1 MESRDAHPSGTRLVT
16 AAQEIAWFESSL
28 VKAQACVARMEPS
41 PTTTRLKLALEVLK
55 DTMASWSETPP
66 TEEQRWLFR
75 EHLTEV
81 LDDARGSAPTV
92 RPAIATVKR
101 SA

>member
-1 MESRDAHPSGTRLVT
+1 MDRPNDYPSGTRLAT
-16 AAQEIAWFESSL
+16 ANQELAWFETSL
-28 VKAQACVARMEPS
+28 AQAQACVARMEPS
-41 PTTTRLKLALEVLK
+41 PTTTRLGLALEVLK
-55 DTMASWSETPP
+55 GTMASWSETPP

-81 LDDARGSAPTV
+81 LDLARGSAPTV
-92 RPAIATVKR
+92 RPLGAKR

>member
-1 MESRDAHPSGTRLVT
+1 MKRRDEHPSGTRLVT
-16 AAQEIAWFESSL
+16 AAQEVAWFESSL
-28 VKAQACVARMEPS
+28 AKAQACVARMEAS
-41 PTTTRLKLALEVLK
+41 PTTTRLAVALEVLK

-66 TEEQRWLFR
+66 TEEQRWVFR

-81 LDDARGSAPTV
+81 LDVARGSAPTV
-92 RPAIATVKR
+92 RPARPKR